1 MYALVVAVCFY
12 GLTQSNKIFVGI
24 ADTECSILRFFDEI
38 LIGESKETLPKWT
51 GIDGIQTLLD
61 NIKDS
66 LIDIKDNSMIELNRQ
81 ISDLNQ
87 EEGPKQ
93 KFLSKLSQTHEKF
106 FNGEDF
112 INDYIRTYE
121 LPNNSGN
128 EGKYVLD
135 IIKNFG
141 KYDSENE
148 VGDPENSLIWSWVEE
163 YKIVARTADEK
174 LRSSQT
180 DFNNIFNSEFDKFTS
195 SIDKGKDTIGDLK
208 TTFNDFKTEISGMI
222 VDNSETIDNYGKL
235 GFKIVFGV
243 LALINIAI
251 AVFMLLLCFCSGKCC
266 TKCCCCR
273 CICKLFTHL
282 LWNILAIL
290 MIIVFLVGSLF
301 SIIGKIGED
310 GKNAISYIV
319 SEDNIGDG
327 GDNILVDKV
336 SYFKWKY

>member
-1 MYALVVAVCFY
+1 M
-12 GLTQSNKIFVGI
+12 
-24 ADTECSILRFFDEI
+24 
-38 LIGESKETLPKWT
+38 
-51 GIDGIQTLLD
+51 
-61 NIKDS
+61 
-66 LIDIKDNSMIELNRQ
+66 
-81 ISDLNQ
+81 
-87 EEGPKQ
+87 
-93 KFLSKLSQTHEKF
+93 
-106 FNGEDF
+106 
-112 INDYIRTYE
+112 
-121 LPNNSGN
+121 
-128 EGKYVLD
+128 D

-141 KYDSENE
+141 KYDSRNE

-180 DFNNIFNSEFDKFTS
+180 DFNNIFNNEFDKFTS
-195 SIDKGKDTIGDLK
+195 SLDKGKDTIGDLK

-310 GKNAISYIV
+310 GMNVISYM
-319 SEDNIGDG
+319 
-327 GDNILVDKV
+327 
-336 SYFKWKY
+336 